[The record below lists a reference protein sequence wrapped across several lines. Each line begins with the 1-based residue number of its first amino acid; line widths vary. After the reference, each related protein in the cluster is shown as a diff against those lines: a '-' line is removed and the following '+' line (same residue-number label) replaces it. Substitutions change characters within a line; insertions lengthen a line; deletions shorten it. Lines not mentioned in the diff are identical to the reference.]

1 MNPVTEEGNEKNL
14 FSRKMT
20 AIWKHPLFQS
30 SFQRIQE
37 WEKDRIY
44 CRHGMEH
51 FLDTARIAYIRSLE
65 ESIPVSK
72 DQIYAAALLHDIG
85 KWQQYEEG
93 TPHEIASARIASCIL
108 KDIVTT
114 AEAFPGGAWFSPE
127 DIRQILEAV
136 LYEFPVTD
144 RHPRTPDIKIRRRTA
159 GAPALRKRQG
169 FQSLL
174 SLRGERLL
182 RLAGN
187 QEKQGD
193 FYLIM
198 IIGNRQFDTKNH
210 TYIMGILNTTPDS
223 FSDGGKYTSLDS
235 ALFHAEE
242 MIREG
247 ADILDIGGESTRPG
261 HTQITDEEEISR
273 TAPVIEAIHQR
284 FDIPISIDTI
294 YCISGR

>member
-1 MNPVTEEGNEKNL
+1 MDPVTEEGNEKNL

-65 ESIPVSK
+65 ETIPVSK

-85 KWQQYEEG
+85 KWQQYEDG

-127 DIRQILEAV
+127 DIRQILTAI
-136 LYEFPVTD
+136 
-144 RHPRTPDIKIRRRTA
+144 RGHRTLRS
-159 GAPALRKRQG
+159 GAEPL
-169 FQSLL
+169 
-174 SLRGERLL
+174 ERLL
-182 RLAGN
+182 YESDKASRACFHCAAKDSC
-187 QEKQGD
+187 EWPE
-193 FYLIM
+193 
-198 IIGNRQFDTKNH
+198 TKKN
-210 TYIMGILNTTPDS
+210 
-223 FSDGGKYTSLDS
+223 K
-235 ALFHAEE
+235 
-242 MIREG
+242 
-247 ADILDIGGESTRPG
+247 
-261 HTQITDEEEISR
+261 EIF
-273 TAPVIEAIHQR
+273 I
-284 FDIPISIDTI
+284 
-294 YCISGR
+294 